1 MEILKVYYNAV
12 LQSEWKVLQYRGLSF
27 YSILF
32 YKVIGLLPVI
42 VWPAEPA
49 CMLSVGPVFNLIG
62 NYVSEWQ
69 IKKSALTAMI
79 AFAFNFTGNRLHFPL
94 LHGVSITFN

>member
-1 MEILKVYYNAV
+1 
-12 LQSEWKVLQYRGLSF
+12 
-27 YSILF
+27 
-32 YKVIGLLPVI
+32 
-42 VWPAEPA
+42 
-49 CMLSVGPVFNLIG
+49 MLSVGPVFNLIG